1 MHRPTDEVATP
12 ATDPATPVTD
22 PAADPATRPATTAS
36 SWPPPSSSA
45 TPPPP
50 PPSPDTPRPGPPERR
65 GPRQTLVTALVAAVV
80 SALVTAGVAVP
91 LTRATLASDTGPPV
105 TEPAT
110 PAATT
115 PAGTDPTSVS
125 EVAANTSPSVGFVQ
139 VANGGQGGSGSAVIV
154 DPEGYLLTNAHVV
167 DGADR
172 IEVTLPD
179 GNRHDA
185 TLVGSDPTSDVAV
198 LQIDATGLPAVDI
211 ADDAEVGQTVIAIG
225 SPFGLEGSVTSGIV
239 SGIDRTLSS
248 GQGQAALLGMIQTD
262 AAINPG
268 NSGGALV
275 DTEGRLVGI
284 NTAIFSASGTS
295 SGVGF
300 AIPAATAMA
309 TAEQLIDTGTVTYA
323 QLGISGGDLTPAIA
337 AAYGLDV
344 EDGALVAGVL
354 PGTGAADA
362 GLAEGD
368 VVVALDGESVRSM
381 SQLSALVRS
390 RAPGDEVMLTVD
402 RAGDE
407 RDVQVTLTSS

>member
-1 MHRPTDEVATP
+1 MHGSTDEVTTST
-12 ATDPATPVTD
+12 TDPV
-22 PAADPATRPATTAS
+22 TTAS
-36 SWPPPSSSA
+36 LWPPPSSSP
-45 TPPPP
+45 TQPP
-50 PPSPDTPRPGPPERR
+50 PPSGFPVPPDEPGERR

-91 LTRATLASDTGPPV
+91 VTRATLASDAGSQAV
-105 TEPAT
+105 EAAT
-110 PAATT
+110 PTST
-115 PAGTDPTSVS
+115 SSGGTDPASVS
-125 EVAANTSPSVGFVQ
+125 EVAADVSPSVGFVQ
-139 VANGGQGGSGSAVIV
+139 VANGGQGGTGSAVIV

-172 IEVTLPD
+172 IGVTLPD
-179 GNRHDA
+179 GSRYDA

-198 LQIDATGLPAVDI
+198 LQVDATGLPAVDI
-211 ADDAEVGQTVIAIG
+211 AAEVEVGQTVVAIG

-248 GQGQAALLGMIQTD
+248 GRDQSALLGMIQTD

-275 DTEGRLVGI
+275 DSQGRLVGI

-323 QLGISGGDLTPAIA
+323 QLGISGGDVTPAIA

-344 EDGALVAGVL
+344 EEGALVAGVL

-368 VVVALDGESVRSM
+368 VVVALDGEPVNSM
-381 SQLSALVRS
+381 SQLSALVRA
-390 RAPGDEVMLTVD
+390 RAPGDAVTLTVD
-402 RAGDE
+402 RAGEE
-407 RDVQVTLTSS
+407 RDVQVALTSS